1 MTTEYKNQPS
11 DSTRVSRLFRR
22 IRHHRYAG
30 LFVNLSPSAF
40 WLTVF
45 FVLPLIVMLYYSF
58 GERGAFG
65 EVLLGPAN
73 LGLQQYA
80 QFFVPDGGNIL
91 GAAWVTLLWTVQGFI
106 PFGIKLTSLAPTP
119 YVQLTIKSIG
129 YGLITTLV
137 SFAFGYPM
145 AYYVGR
151 LAPKKWRNQLLI
163 LVVLPYW
170 ASYLVRVYAIK
181 LLLSRNGIVWSL
193 TQWLPFV
200 DGGVR
205 LLHTAFSVQFGL
217 VYIWIPFMIL
227 PVYASIEQLDFTL
240 HEAAMDLGADRLDA
254 FRKVT
259 LPLSMPGVIAGSI
272 LVFIPSVGAYVIPSL
287 LGSPSTPT
295 IGEFIA
301 DQFGAAGNWALGSA
315 AAFVLMG
322 IMLVAIA
329 LYQRNAG
336 GDLL

>member
-1 MTTEYKNQPS
+1 MTTEYKNRPS

-181 LLLSRNGIVWSL
+181 LMLAKNGLINNLLAMLGVVS
-193 TQWLPFV
+193 
-200 DGGVR
+200 DVR
-205 LLHTAFSVQFGL
+205 LLYTDFAVQYGL

-227 PVYASIEQLDFTL
+227 PIYASLEQLNPEL
-240 HEAAMDLGADRLDA
+240 NEAAMDLGADRLDS
-254 FRKVT
+254 FRYVT
-259 LPLSMPGVIAGSI
+259 LPLSKPGVVAGSI
-272 LVFIPSVGAYVIPSL
+272 LVFIPSVGAYVIPAL
-287 LGSPSTPT
+287 LGGANTAT

-301 DQFGAAGNWALGSA
+301 AQFGAAGNWPLGAA
-315 AAFVLMG
+315 AAFILMI
-322 IMLVAIA
+322 IMFGA
-329 LYQRNAG
+329 LWAYQRGAS
-336 GDLL
+336 GDFL